1 MCRVFRWACLVGI
14 CAALAC
20 LTGCGKAEKEIV
32 VLGENSANINAME
45 QTRNSY
51 QSKEGYK
58 LRFEKV
64 SFEDAE
70 TKAVQDFYNKTGT
83 YDIVLQYNFL
93 LSSFVRN
100 DYVSPISELKKGVA
114 PSRLAFERDI
124 FPVGWKEVGYY
135 FKPPYKKDSEFE
147 QIGYPFALNTMLL
160 VYNKK
165 MFEDPAAKQAYAAH
179 NKGKTLQPPKS
190 WDDFLALAAFFTDKS
205 KGDPSLRSY
214 GVVLEGAAD
223 GWLYYEWMNFLFGQG
238 GRTMDKQFG
247 WMGGRDTPLSLDSP
261 AAIAAGKYYLAL
273 KPYNAGDFF
282 VTKPEQQI
290 ERMRSGRV
298 AMAIMWSDY
307 VPELIELS
315 KPEKERSPTAGDFGF
330 APIPGPVSMLAGGS
344 FFVNRHSKKK
354 AEAFNYIVHLMQ
366 RDTQVEMAKRGL
378 ASPLDSVYDDPA
390 VRALPYADALRA
402 SLRRGVYMNE
412 AGPDASLVR
421 EIIEKHLQQ
430 AWKGELNIEVALKK
444 AKAEI
449 EASRGSVFDRFQL
462 NTKN

>member
-1 MCRVFRWACLVGI
+1 MYRILRWSGFAAL
-14 CAALAC
+14 CAAIIFF
-20 LTGCGKAEKEIV
+20 GSRGPVDKEIV
-32 VLGENSANINAME
+32 ILGENSANIHAME
-45 QTRNSY
+45 QTRSSFE
-51 QSKEGYK
+51 SKSNPK

-70 TKAVQDFYNKTGT
+70 AKAIQDFYNKTGT

-100 DYVSPISELKKGVA
+100 DYVSPVVELKKGIPLSKLV
-114 PSRLAFERDI
+114 FEQDI

-135 FKPPYKKDSEFE
+135 YKPPYKMDSEFE

-165 MFEDPAAKQAYAAH
+165 MFEDRGAQQAYAAR
-179 NKGKTLQPPKS
+179 NAGKSLLPPKT
-190 WDDFLALAAFFTDKS
+190 WDEFLSVAAFFTDKS
-205 KGDPSLRSY
+205 NGDPSLHTY
-214 GVVLEGAAD
+214 GVVMEGAAD
-223 GWLYYEWMNFLFGQG
+223 GWLYYEWMNFLFGHG

-247 WMGGRDTPLSLDSP
+247 WMGGRETPILLDSP
-261 AAIAAGKYYLAL
+261 AAISAGKYYVAL

-290 ERMRSGRV
+290 DRLRSGRV

-307 VPELIELS
+307 IPELIELS
-315 KPEKERSPTAGDFGF
+315 KPEKERSTVSSNFGF
-330 APIPGPVSMLAGGS
+330 VPIPGNVSMLAGGS
-344 FFVNRHSKKK
+344 FFVNKYSKKK
-354 AEAFNYIVHLMQ
+354 SEAFEYIIHLMQ
-366 RDTQVEMAKRGL
+366 RDSQIEMARQGL
-378 ASPLDSVYDDPA
+378 ASPLDSVYDDPG
-390 VRALPYADALRA
+390 VKALPYTDALRT

-421 EIIEKHLQQ
+421 DVIEKYMQQ
-430 AWKGELNIEVALKK
+430 AWRGEIDIEIALKK

-449 EASRGSVFDRFQL
+449 EAMRGKVFDRFQL
-462 NTKN
+462 NAKN